1 MLQPDIE
8 TVTVTDGAAGDRIDR
23 LLAAT
28 LPDMSRSRLKTLIE
42 QGRVTADGRTIMDAS
57 YRVKPGETLTVAP
70 DAPDDPEPRGQ
81 AIPLHILH
89 EDAHLVV
96 LDKPAGMVVH
106 PAAGNADGTLVNA
119 LIAHCGDSLSGIGGV
134 RRPGIVHRLDKDTSG
149 VMVAAKTDAAHRGL
163 AALFESHDID
173 RAYLAVVRGRPAASR
188 GTIDARLGRDSRDR
202 KRMTVLEHGGRH
214 AVTHYRLVESFG
226 EAASLLRCTL
236 ETGRTHQIRVHLSHL
251 GHPVIGD
258 PTYGRMRR
266 RRLARMPDAAADAVS
281 GFPRQA
287 LHATRLGFIH
297 PVTGQE
303 LAFEAPPPEDMQ
315 ALIRTLRA
323 TVE

>member
-1 MLQPDIE
+1 MLQPDKE
-8 TVTVTDGAAGDRIDR
+8 TITVTDGAAGDRIDR

-28 LPDMSRSRLKTLIE
+28 LPDMSRSRLKALIE

-70 DAPDDPEPRGQ
+70 DAPVDPVPQEQ

-89 EDAHLVV
+89 EDAHLIV

-149 VMVAAKTDAAHRGL
+149 VMVAAKTDTAHRGL
-163 AALFESHDID
+163 AALFEAHDID
-173 RAYLAVVRGRPAASR
+173 RAYLAVVRGRPATSR
-188 GTIDARLGRDSRDR
+188 GTIEARMGRDARDR
-202 KRMTVLEHGGRH
+202 KRMKVLEHGGRH
-214 AVTHYRLVESFG
+214 AVTHYRLVEAFG
-226 EAASLLRCTL
+226 EATSLLRCTL

-266 RRLARMPDAAADAVS
+266 KRLAQMTDVAADAVA

-287 LHATRLGFIH
+287 LHATRLGFAH
-297 PVTGQE
+297 PVTGE
-303 LAFEAPPPEDMQ
+303 DLTFEAPPPSDME
-315 ALIRTLRA
+315 ALIQTLRA
-323 TVE
+323 NVE